1 MYSGVL
7 TNVPAFEQPATM
19 SWLRY
24 LLVVKGGGAGA
35 PRAGCCAAIPTAATT
50 KSAADARTRFNSFTN
65 LLLHVVTICGINVPL
80 TSVSRIA
87 RPLYRY
93 VSFVWVHAEQVQD
106 RRMQVVMGRASASLL
121 DRHDY

>member
-24 LLVVKGGGAGA
+24 LLVVKGGGGGA

-65 LLLHVVTICGINVPL
+65 LLLSRRHDLRNQRAIDVSEPHIAPVVPICELRVGPC
-80 TSVSRIA
+80 
-87 RPLYRY
+87 
-93 VSFVWVHAEQVQD
+93 
-106 RRMQVVMGRASASLL
+106 RASARSSHAGR
-121 DRHDY
+121 DGARQ